1 MGDCER
7 HHVLGILVRESP
19 DRRCAGDHPMI
30 FGDSPL
36 VQMALYFIGGLVE
49 ILKMIWKLL
58 TMGLNR

>member
-1 MGDCER
+1 
-7 HHVLGILVRESP
+7 
-19 DRRCAGDHPMI
+19 MI